1 MKRLNSIILIMI
13 FTTVSYGQVSNET
26 EKTSIKNLVLESFD
40 EIWSKLNSKNIDK
53 YYTKNFLLLENG
65 EVWNNDSI
73 TNYLDKA
80 ILQKPNPKRMNTI
93 EIIEI
98 KIANKMAWI
107 AYQNYATF
115 SIDNIIIRKAHWLES
130 ATAILTEN
138 GWKLDML
145 HSTRIKN
152 E

>member
-1 MKRLNSIILIMI
+1 MMF
-13 FTTVSYGQVSNET
+13 FTTISFGQDSNAT
-26 EKTSIKNLVLESFD
+26 DKTRIKNLVIESFD
-40 EIWSKLNSKNIDK
+40 EIWSQLNSKNIDK
-53 YYTKNFLLLENG
+53 YYTRDFLLLENG

-73 TNYLDKA
+73 TKYLDNA
-80 ILQKPNPKRMNTI
+80 ILRKPNPTRINTI

-98 KIANKMAWI
+98 KIANRMAWI

-115 SIDNIIIRKAHWLES
+115 SNENKIIRKAHWLES

-138 GWKLDML
+138 GWRLEML